1 MAEAPETSGNA
12 LVDATALQDIATNGA
27 LLNQATSRLIE
38 TVQRMGDIVLPVPHG
53 GTGQSSYVIGD
64 LLYAD
69 TTTSLARLPDVAV
82 GKVLVSG
89 GVGAPPAWGDVPSVS
104 SSNITGVISVANGGT
119 GLSTLMA
126 NNLLVGNG
134 TSNVSLLAPGSS
146 GNFLVSNGTAWAGT
160 AAATAAQYR
169 DDTAGSL
176 ALTPSA
182 VWDSADF
189 VALTDA
195 ATIAVDL
202 ATGFNFSV
210 TIGGNRTLGNP
221 TNTKVG
227 QSGVISVTAS
237 GATRTINVSSNWKK
251 TSAIAFP
258 ISIASGQTCYIS
270 YFVVS
275 STIILVTGALNNPT

>member
-38 TVQRMGDIVLPVPHG
+38 TVQRMGEIVLPVPHG

-89 GVGAPPAWGDVPSVS
+89 GVGAPPAWGDVS
-104 SSNITGVISVANGGT
+104 SSVITGTLPVANGGT
-119 GLSTLMA
+119 GLGTLTA

-134 TSNVSLLAPGSS
+134 TGNVAFLAPGTS

-160 AAATAAQYR
+160 AAATATQYR

-176 ALTPSA
+176 ALTPAA

-210 TIGGNRTLGNP
+210 TIGANRTLGNP

-227 QSGVISVTAS
+227 QSGVISVAAS

-251 TSAIAFP
+251 TSAVVFP